1 MSMKHGQH
9 YWRELKTTSIKK
21 VKLFSQHHEEKIY
34 TTMSQLI
41 LKLLTRLLSK
51 II

>member
-34 TTMSQLI
+34 TTNNVPI
-41 LKLLTRLLSK
+41 NFK
-51 II
+51 IINTTLE